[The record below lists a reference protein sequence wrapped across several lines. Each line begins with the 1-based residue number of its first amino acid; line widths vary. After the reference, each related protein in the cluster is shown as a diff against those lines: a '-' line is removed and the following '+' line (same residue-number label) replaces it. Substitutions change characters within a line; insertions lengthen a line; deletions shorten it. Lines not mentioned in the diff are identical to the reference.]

1 MSTPNDSHSDERS
14 FTVRRAVTAALSA
27 FTLAVPIANGVAATR
42 DAASTATVKKK
53 VVTRKVV
60 GSAAQA
66 DRWGYVQVTLVVRKT
81 TTTTSGSKTKA
92 TRKIVGVTATA
103 PDHTDRSIFINQQA
117 IPYLRQE
124 VLKAQF
130 SSNIYLISGAT
141 DTSMAFVQSLQSALL
156 RAKTV

>member
-42 DAASTATVKKK
+42 DAATTATVKKK

-66 DRWGYVQVTLVVRKT
+66 DRWGYIQVTLVVRK